1 MIPIKKGVMHMKFW
15 LDQFFGNSYGLSVTI
30 GMLIMLGI
38 GVWFFLFFMR
48 KMKESEAEEKA
59 KHQK

>member
-1 MIPIKKGVMHMKFW
+1 MHMKFW
-15 LDQFFGNSYGLSVTI
+15 LEQFFGNSYGLSVTI